1 MNHTSLTELMT
12 QANESRRAYDTA
24 GAIQTYTAVLE
35 ETDAKTDDLA
45 IVEMRLLALRQR
57 GLLQRR
63 LGKQEAAM
71 SSYQQLLHEAHT
83 SQQKVL
89 GTELVAQQHSSMGQ
103 HDKAMGLHREALQ
116 LAETLNYTYGRALTL
131 QGLAATHFYRGRYE
145 EALSHIE
152 KSLSLFRQLDDAEER
167 MRTWNWMGM
176 IRQRQGQ
183 LDKSIVAFQA
193 ALADG
198 RQVGEMETAVILT
211 NLGESYQLLYDMQKA
226 LIYHREALTL
236 AEKID
241 LPSMEVDMKRNMGVE
256 LSYLGQMEEGIENL
270 RQSLRLS
277 EVVGQPFLTYQVIYS
292 LALAEHARGNHAKAS
307 EYGQRLYDLAEQSSA
322 RDFRAQA
329 MHILGLCAQAEGD
342 KVRAEQLWQQALFLA
357 HETGQQTLLWQLHT
371 ALAEISPN
379 PALAGTHYRIAA
391 EVLEQIVYPIED
403 ETLRRTFLAAPP
415 VKAVFAH
422 LTQT

>member
-1 MNHTSLTELMT
+1 MNETSLIEQMG
-12 QANESRRAYDTA
+12 QANEARRVHDTA
-24 GAIQTYTAVLE
+24 GAIQLYTAVLE
-35 ETDAKTDDLA
+35 ETDAKTEDPA
-45 IVEMRLLALRQR
+45 MVKMRLLALRQR

-63 LGKQEAAM
+63 LGHQEAAM
-71 SSYQQLLHEAHT
+71 SSYRQFRQEART
-83 SQQKVL
+83 SQQQVL
-89 GTELVAQQHSSMGQ
+89 GTELVAQQHSSMGE
-103 HDKAMGLHREALQ
+103 HEKAMGLHREALQ

-131 QGLAATHFYRGRYE
+131 QGLAATYFYLGRYE

-152 KSLSLFRQLDDAEER
+152 KSLSLFRQLDDVEEKT
-167 MRTWNWMGM
+167 RTWNWMGM

-183 LDKSIVAFQA
+183 IDKSIVAFKS
-193 ALADG
+193 ALEDG

-211 NLGESYQLLYDMQKA
+211 NLGESYQLLYDMQQA
-226 LIYHREALTL
+226 LVYHREALTL

-256 LSYLGQMEEGIENL
+256 LSYLGQMDEGIENL

-277 EVVGQPFLTYQVIYS
+277 EVVGQPFLTYQAIYS
-292 LALAEHARGNHAKAS
+292 LALAEHARDNNAKAA
-307 EYGQRLYDLAEQSSA
+307 EYGQRLLDLADQSSA

-329 MHILGLCAQAEGD
+329 MHVLGLCAQAEGD
-342 KVRAEQLWQQALFLA
+342 LIQAEQLWQQALFLA
-357 HETGQQTLLWQLHT
+357 HETGQQTLLWQLHA

-391 EVLEQIVYPIED
+391 EVLEQIIYPLED
-403 ETLRRTFLAAPP
+403 ESLRQTFLSAPP

-422 LTQT
+422 LNQT